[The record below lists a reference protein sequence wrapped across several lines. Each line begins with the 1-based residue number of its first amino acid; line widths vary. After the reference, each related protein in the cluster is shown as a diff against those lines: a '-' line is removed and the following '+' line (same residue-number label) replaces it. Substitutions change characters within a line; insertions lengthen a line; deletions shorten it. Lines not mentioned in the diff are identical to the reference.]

1 MIKNLPGA
9 AEAPSIF
16 DSLTI
21 ENKKHISEELFEKL
35 RDAILTGTLP
45 AGYVFPNEN
54 ELCQKLNIGRGS
66 LREAYSP
73 LETLHLITRTKS
85 GTYVNSQEEIK
96 NSMNFEAIAQ
106 RTEAQNLAEYRQIV
120 EIGLVHLAATK
131 ATESDIAILE
141 TILEQMREAGED
153 AVKLSQL
160 DFDFHSALVRIT
172 NNELLLITFNTIRAI
187 YEDYTESVFA
197 RGYCAQS
204 LVDHKAIIDA
214 LREGDA
220 ELAGVM
226 MRRHLE
232 HVERFRKEN

>member
-9 AEAPSIF
+9 AKGPSIF

-35 RDAILTGTLP
+35 RDAILTGALP

-106 RTEAQNLAEYRQIV
+106 RTEAQNLAEYRQVV
-120 EIGLVHLAATK
+120 EIGTAQLAATK
-131 ATESDIAILE
+131 VTEKEIDGAKHQELI
-141 TILEQMREAGED
+141 ED
-153 AVKLSQL
+153 
-160 DFDFHSALVRIT
+160 F
-172 NNELLLITFNTIRAI
+172 IR
-187 YEDYTESVFA
+187 
-197 RGYCAQS
+197 
-204 LVDHKAIIDA
+204 KM
-214 LREGDA
+214 GDA
-220 ELAGVM
+220 S
-226 MRRHLE
+226 
-232 HVERFRKEN
+232 

>member
-9 AEAPSIF
+9 AEQPSLF

-35 RDAILTGTLP
+35 RDAILSGALP

-85 GTYVNSQEEIK
+85 GTYVNSQEEIR

-106 RTEAQNLAEYRQIV
+106 RTESQNLAEYRQVV
-120 EIGLVHLAATK
+120 EIGMAQLAATK
-131 ATESDIAILE
+131 ATEADIAIME
-141 TILEQMREAGED
+141 AIVEQMREAGED

-172 NNELLLITFNTIRAI
+172 QNELLRITFNTIRGI

-197 RGYCAQS
+197 RGYFRQS
-204 LVDHKAIIDA
+204 LADHKAIIDA
-214 LREGDA
+214 LRDGDA